1 MANNSERQDSS
12 LSNAQASLNNMTFAD
27 MAEVIVESLPTG
39 IVAFDANLRITRANS
54 LAKKLIHIEEY
65 IDRSLNKGCDPKIF
79 NDWTSL
85 LKSSIAANDTSD
97 FNPVRYN
104 FNGHKSLLHIVC
116 TPINTPQQKGGVL
129 TLDDISKNADIEQQ
143 LARAE
148 RLAAVGKVAQK
159 VAHELN
165 NPLDGILRYINLTE
179 RVIEQGNITKAK
191 EYIDRSRQGLMR
203 MVNII
208 HELLQFSRN
217 TYTAFEEASVDRVIS
232 DVIKIMEPV
241 VKNVEIR
248 IVHNAPYQKPLVR
261 ANSLFQV
268 FCNLIK
274 NAVDAMQGTGI
285 LTITTSRLENNIT
298 VEFKDTGPGF
308 DPENTEKMF
317 QPFFTTK
324 PHSKGTGLGLA
335 ICKDIVESLNGNITA
350 RNSPHGGSIFTVDL
364 PVNRNYPETMIKG
377 NT

>member
-1 MANNSERQDSS
+1 MTQSSERQDGS
-12 LSNAQASLNNMTFAD
+12 LSNAQASPNNMTFAD

-39 IVAFDANLRITRANS
+39 IVAFDSNLRIIRANTR
-54 LAKKLIHIEEY
+54 AKKLIDIEEY
-65 IDRSLNKGCDPKIF
+65 IDRSLNKGSDPKIF

-85 LKSSIAANDTSD
+85 LKSSIAAKDSSD
-97 FNPVRYN
+97 FNSVRYN

-116 TPINTPQQKGGVL
+116 TPINTQQHKGGVL
-129 TLDDISKNADIEQQ
+129 TLDDISKNADIEHQ

-148 RLAAVGKVAQK
+148 KLAAVGKVAQK

-179 RVIEQGNITKAK
+179 RVIEQGNILKAK
-191 EYIDRSRQGLMR
+191 EYIDRSRDGLMR

-248 IVHNAPYQKPLVR
+248 IIHNSSWNKPLVR

-274 NAVDAMQGTGI
+274 YAVDAMHGTGM
-285 LTITTSRLENNIT
+285 LTITTTQLSNNIK

-308 DPENTEKMF
+308 APENTEKIF

-350 RNSPHGGSIFTVDL
+350 QNSPQGGSIFTVYL
-364 PVNRNYPETMIKG
+364 PVNRYYAKTMIKG